1 MESGGKGIDATG
13 INRGRNREKMKE
25 NKEPAGAHRRPAV
38 RKAAIVI
45 FWLLV
50 WQLAA
55 WIVDN
60 SVLLAGPAESL
71 TALGENAAGI
81 EFWKAAGYSS
91 GRICLGFLSAFVSGI
106 LLGSAAWRFPLLQE
120 ILSPA
125 VSALRAVPVAVF
137 AVIVLIWFGSTGLTV
152 WVSFLIVFP
161 QVYTYTI
168 GGLNSTDRQLLEMA
182 QVMGTEKWKKIFFI
196 YRPALL
202 PFLSECCKTTIGMSW
217 KSGIAAEVIGTPAF
231 SIGERLYLSK
241 IYLDTAGIFAWTFV
255 IVLLSLLFEKIFL
268 RLFAGYAKRQ
278 VPFWV
283 PVKRTGKRKPE
294 ESAPIQQDVRF
305 CGVHYS
311 YGQEAV
317 LTDVSL
323 ILKAGKRYCLFGESG
338 RGKTTLLRLAAGLLQ
353 PDEGSVD
360 TAECGMMFQ
369 ENRLCGQ
376 ADAVWNVCMARGVD
390 CSTALRHL
398 KQVLE
403 EKDCRRP
410 VCELSGGMQRRVAL
424 CRSVASRGSLLLLDE
439 PFNGLDEANRGKAA
453 GYVRREQQGRTIL
466 VATHREEDTVL
477 LQAGTVRLP

>member
-1 MESGGKGIDATG
+1 MGSTGDGIGK
-13 INRGRNREKMKE
+13 RMKE
-25 NKEPAGAHRRPAV
+25 NKEMDGNRTKPAAK
-38 RKAAIVI
+38 KAAIVI

-60 SVLLAGPAESL
+60 RVLLAGPAEAVY
-71 TALGENAAGI
+71 ALVQNAAGI

-91 GRICLGFLSAFVSGI
+91 GRICLGFLSAFLSGI
-106 LLGSAAWRFPLLQE
+106 LLGSAAWRFVLLQE
-120 ILSPA
+120 VLSPLI
-125 VSALRAVPVAVF
+125 SALRAVPVAVF

-182 QVMGTEKWKKIFFI
+182 QVMGTERWKKIFFI

-202 PFLSECCKTTIGMSW
+202 PFLSECCKATIGMSW

-241 IYLDTAGIFAWTFV
+241 IYLDTAGIFAWSFV
-255 IVLLSLLFEKIFL
+255 IILLSLLFEKSFL

-278 VPFWV
+278 VPLWI
-283 PVKRTGKRKPE
+283 PAGCMGKEARE
-294 ESAPIQQDVRF
+294 EAASIRQDVRF

-311 YGQEAV
+311 YGKEAV
-317 LTDVSL
+317 LKDVSL
-323 ILKAGKRYCLFGESG
+323 ALQAGKRYCLFGESG
-338 RGKTTLLRLAAGLLQ
+338 RGKTTLLRLAAGLQQ
-353 PDEGSVD
+353 PDKGSVD

-369 ENRLCGQ
+369 EDRLCGQ

-390 CSTALRHL
+390 CGTALSHL

-410 VCELSGGMQRRVAL
+410 VSELSGGMRRRVAL
-424 CRSVASRGSLLLLDE
+424 CRSMACRGSLLLLDE
-439 PFNGLDEANRGKAA
+439 PFNGLDEENRERAA
-453 GYVRREQQGRTIL
+453 GYVLREQKGRTIL
-466 VATHREEDTVL
+466 AATHREDDTVL